1 MAIYTCRISDDGAG
15 FDVNDA
21 TKKPGLGLFSM
32 EERARLI
39 GARFEIHSETH
50 KGTRIDIWVSRQQ
63 QVKSES
69 RAVVGQPVVHET

>member
-1 MAIYTCRISDDGAG
+1 LHLSVCDDGAG
-15 FDVNDA
+15 FDVQDTA
-21 TKKPGLGLFSM
+21 KKQGLGLFSM
-32 EERARLI
+32 QERAHLI
-39 GARFEIHSETH
+39 GARFEIHSEAR